1 MSTSTLTAA
10 LAQYAVDEDPARSTA
25 RAVRAVDEAAA
36 AGARLV
42 VLPEAALAPFGTD
55 LRVAAHDHAAAF
67 DDAITSRAD
76 RHDVVVI
83 AGSFTL
89 AADER
94 VHNTVIVRGRGLHE
108 DYRKIHLYDAF
119 GARESET
126 IAPGDALV
134 SFEVDGLRVGVATCY
149 DIRFPEQFVAL
160 ARAGAQVIA
169 VPMAW
174 GAGEGKAEQLR
185 VLQRARALDST
196 SLLLAADQVPQP
208 GWSGT
213 AARGVGGSA
222 AISPLGAVIA
232 AADEGEGLLVV
243 EVDAEVVAGARAA
256 LPVLTERP
264 ELQAP

>member
-10 LAQYAVDEDPARSTA
+10 LAQYAVDEEPPRATE
-25 RAVRAVDEAAA
+25 RAVRALDEAAA

-55 LRVAAHDHAAAF
+55 LPAAAREHARAF
-67 DDAITSRAD
+67 DEAITASAE
-76 RHDVVVI
+76 RHDLVAV

-89 AADER
+89 AADGR
-94 VHNTVIVRGRGLHE
+94 VHNTVIVRGRDLRA

-126 IAPGDALV
+126 IAPGAGLV
-134 SFEVDGLRVGVATCY
+134 SIDVDGIHVGLATCY

-160 ARAGAQVIA
+160 ARAGAQVVV

-196 SLLLAADQVPQP
+196 SVLLAADQVPAP
-208 GWSGT
+208 GWSGR
-213 AARGVGGSA
+213 AARGVGGSVA
-222 AISPLGAVIA
+222 VSPLGAVIA
-232 AADEGEGLLVV
+232 AAGADEELLVV
-243 EVDAEVVAGARAA
+243 EVDAEAVTEARSA
-256 LPVLTERP
+256 LPVLADRP
-264 ELQAP
+264 ELQTP